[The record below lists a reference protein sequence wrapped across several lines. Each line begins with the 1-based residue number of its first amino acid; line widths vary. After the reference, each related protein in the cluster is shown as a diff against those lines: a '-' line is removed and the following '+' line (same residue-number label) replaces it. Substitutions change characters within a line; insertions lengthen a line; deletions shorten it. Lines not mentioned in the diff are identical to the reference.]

1 MQSSNLLNFA
11 DRIESNPGSDCSKHY
26 DRSVLHDTYQGGVKF
41 SETAGFQCMYNSCF
55 AICFSLIKKVSL
67 WKSNDINFIAD
78 QSHLSSLTG
87 AEPFSI
93 DDLPSFVV
101 IKEHVV
107 QAQMVLHYSGLFTSV
122 VMFLIITRI
131 WPPVELVMVQFFALP
146 DIVSLSYGTKNPSS
160 YLMFTVVLMKV
171 SMFQLRRLFC
181 FRVLFYSSS

>member
-67 WKSNDINFIAD
+67 WDSNDVNFIAD
-78 QSHLSSLTG
+78 QSHLSSLAR

-93 DDLPSFVV
+93 DDLRSFVV
-101 IKEHVV
+101 IKGHV

-122 VMFLIITRI
+122 VMFLIITKI
-131 WPPVELVMVQFFALP
+131 WPPVELVMVQFFALR
-146 DIVSLSYGTKNPSS
+146 DVVSLS
-160 YLMFTVVLMKV
+160 
-171 SMFQLRRLFC
+171 
-181 FRVLFYSSS
+181 